1 MRACARLAFVFFAL
15 GAGLGLTGCT
25 TIDELKDTMSGW
37 FGTGKSVGEHAG
49 VFPGELPGADRMP
62 PEKILGEKATKA
74 SKKTDK
80 PASKLE
86 PLQKVGPPKKPPVSV
101 STEAVGRQQGVDAQ
115 SASSQAAPLKL
126 RTPWPQPPASGTFSR

>member
-1 MRACARLAFVFFAL
+1 MQPRLPARNFEHLWDQNIESPPRLRSWVRFRLPGHVRIGRALRLTRITSFSMRACARLAFVFFAL

-62 PEKILGEKATKA
+62 PEKILGE
-74 SKKTDK
+74 
-80 PASKLE
+80 
-86 PLQKVGPPKKPPVSV
+86 
-101 STEAVGRQQGVDAQ
+101 
-115 SASSQAAPLKL
+115 
-126 RTPWPQPPASGTFSR
+126 